1 MKKFLT
7 PKIMILA
14 TAALILLAVGATVY
28 ILFAP
33 NTWWKPM
40 YVEWRGDEAQ
50 AAEATTPSIGPQAT
64 TPPQM
69 GIPQGPQ
76 PLSSI
81 QSGQP
86 TGVMYKL
93 DPKVVNLAE
102 PGGLRYLQVSMVL
115 EIWPL
120 VENYFTLEADERLAA
135 EERFQELIDSRRPVI
150 DDIVTTILSSKQ
162 FNDVASIEG
171 KQQLKNEL
179 TEAINN
185 TLGYQGVIN
194 IYFTEFVVQ

>member
-1 MKKFLT
+1 
-7 PKIMILA
+7 
-14 TAALILLAVGATVY
+14 
-28 ILFAP
+28 
-33 NTWWKPM
+33 
-40 YVEWRGDEAQ
+40 VEWRGDEAQ
-50 AAEATTPSIGPQAT
+50 AAEATTPSIGPQPT
-64 TPPQM
+64 TPPQG

-120 VENYFTLEADERLAA
+120 VENYYTLEADDRLAA

-171 KQQLKNEL
+171 KQELKNEL

-194 IYFTEFVVQ
+194 VYFTEFVVQ

>member
-14 TAALILLAVGATVY
+14 TAALVLLAVGATVY

-33 NTWWKPM
+33 NTWWKPI

-50 AAEATTPSIGPQAT
+50 AAEATTPSIGPQPT
-64 TPPQM
+64 TPPQG

-120 VENYFTLEADERLAA
+120 VENYYTLEADDRLAA

-171 KQQLKNEL
+171 KQELKNEL

-194 IYFTEFVVQ
+194 VYFTEFVVQ